1 MANDVTFNRVPAETQ
16 ARWRLVRQV
25 CEESRALRDQLP
37 TLNAADTSEANRAR
51 NAAYKDR
58 AVFYGVTGFTLLG
71 LLGLAF
77 RKDPIVDT
85 AVFTDRMASLI
96 YNVDGANTSI
106 FQQAQ
111 QALAN
116 VLQVGRHGLLADF
129 EGNADQ
135 AVIKAYKA
143 EDILN
148 WRTEQT
154 LAGDRLVM
162 LVLREEYEK
171 EAEYSIESEVRYREF
186 RLIEG
191 QCIVRV
197 WEHDADGKLVM
208 VSEAP
213 ISPRT
218 GRVIDF
224 IPFVFIGSQTN
235 NHQIDGAPLH
245 RLATVNLAHYRNSA
259 DYEDSVFFVGQA
271 QPYIAGLTDEW
282 RDWLA
287 GKDENGVARVYW
299 GSRMP
304 ILLPQGGMAGMVQ
317 PTPNILVR
325 EAMDQKEAHMIAL
338 GARLIQGGVG
348 ARTADQSRGERESS
362 TSALAMCCANV
373 SEAYQTVIKFAGV
386 LVDKVVPPESDTF
399 LINQEFVEQSAD
411 PQTMAQLVGMWQSG
425 VIAKADIRDWL
436 RSRGTLDSE
445 RTNEEIEGDIEAEGP
460 NLALVGV
467 DDGDGERA
475 ASK

>member
-1 MANDVTFNRVPAETQ
+1 MANDVTFNRVPAETLS
-16 ARWRLVRQV
+16 RWKLVRQA
-25 CEESRALRDQLP
+25 CEESEKLRDQLP

-51 NAAYKDR
+51 NTAYKDR

-77 RKDPIVDT
+77 RKDPIVDGS
-85 AVFTDRMASLI
+85 VFTDRMASLP
-96 YNVDGANTSI
+96 YNVDGANTTI

-111 QALAN
+111 QTLSN

-171 EAEYSIESEVRYREF
+171 EAEYSIDSAVRYREF

-191 QCIVRV
+191 RCFVLV
-197 WEHDADGKLVM
+197 WEHDADGNLTLT
-208 VSEAP
+208 EERT
-213 ISPRT
+213 ISPRN
-218 GRVIDF
+218 GQAVDF

-245 RLATVNLAHYRNSA
+245 RLAAVNLAHYRNSA

-271 QPYIAGLTDEW
+271 QPYIAGLTEDW

-287 GKDENGVARVYW
+287 GKDENGVARMYW
-299 GSRMP
+299 GSRTP

-317 PTPNILVR
+317 PTPNVLVR

-348 ARTADQSRGERESS
+348 ARTADQSRGEREAS
-362 TSALAMCCANV
+362 TSVLAICCANV
-373 SEAYQTVIKFAGV
+373 SEAYQAVIRMAGV
-386 LVDKVVPPESDTF
+386 LVDKTIGTDADTF
-399 LINQEFVEQSAD
+399 LINQEFVEQAAD
-411 PQTMAQLVGMWQSG
+411 PATMAQLVSMWQSG
-425 VIAKADIRDWL
+425 VIAKRDIRDWL
-436 RSRGTLDSE
+436 RSRGAIDPE
-445 RTNEEIEGDIEAEGP
+445 RTDDDIEGDVEAEGP
-460 NLALVGV
+460 QLSAVGV
-467 DDGDGERA
+467 DDGDGERS